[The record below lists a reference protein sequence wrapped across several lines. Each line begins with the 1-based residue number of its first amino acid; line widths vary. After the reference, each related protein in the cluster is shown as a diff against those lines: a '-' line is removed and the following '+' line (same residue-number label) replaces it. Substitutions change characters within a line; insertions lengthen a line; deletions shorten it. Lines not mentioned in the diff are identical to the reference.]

1 MDKLI
6 EDTRPC
12 QYSNTVFFEFV
23 CVGETK
29 YINESELISISSL
42 TKSGGNNLQIS
53 VRLYME
59 NSLLRGSCAIMK
71 IYMQN
76 IY

>member
-23 CVGETK
+23 CVGETN
-29 YINESELISISSL
+29 ILM
-42 TKSGGNNLQIS
+42 NL
-53 VRLYME
+53 
-59 NSLLRGSCAIMK
+59 N
-71 IYMQN
+71 
-76 IY
+76 